1 MYKRFLALVATVFAT
16 SHAALAQGEERT
28 FSEMVNDTIS
38 PVTDFFANDII
49 FYSVPM
55 DWLVDGAPALPIIVV
70 WLLSFAV
77 FFTVYMGFI
86 NLRGFT
92 QAIRIV
98 KGTYDNPNDP
108 GEVTHFQALTAALSA
123 TVGLGNIAG
132 VALAITLGGPGATF
146 WMILAGLFGMT
157 SKFCEVTLGH
167 KYRDIDEHG
176 IVSGGPMK
184 YLSKGLAARGWPNAG
199 KTLAVLFAV
208 ICMAGA
214 FGAGNM
220 FQANQAT
227 FQLTAIAAELT
238 GGADSFFAGKAWIF
252 GLIYAGLLSFVIVGG
267 IRGITHVTEFLVP
280 IMAAIYVVAALAII
294 GANFADIPAAFG
306 LIFSGAFTGEGVAGG
321 ILGVLIMG
329 LRRATFS
336 NEAGL
341 GTASIAHAAAKTKEP
356 VAEGL
361 VALIEPFV
369 DTVVI
374 CTMTALVII
383 LTGAYQLTG
392 DYDGIAL
399 TSYAFDSF
407 FEGFRYVLTIAVP
420 LFAFSTTITYYYYGE
435 RALDY
440 LTKGGHKHATMIYKA
455 CYLGAIVIGSA
466 MQLTAVMDFA
476 DAALLALGFPNLI
489 GVFIMRKEVKALLDD
504 YWARL
509 KAGKIKP
516 YVPGRDEGDKL
527 PQET

>member
-1 MYKRFLALVATVFAT
+1 MNRLLALISLIIGA
-16 SHAALAQGEERT
+16 SAAASAADDQNLTLMGEISQWVNKAVSPIT
-28 FSEMVNDTIS
+28 NAFSEVI
-38 PVTDFFANDII
+38 FAEIPL
-49 FYSVPM
+49 S
-55 DWLVDGAPALPIIVV
+55 WLYEGAPGIPFIVV
-70 WLLSFAV
+70 WLLSGAI
-77 FFTVYMGFI
+77 FFTVYMRFI
-86 NLRGFT
+86 NLRGFG

-98 KGTYDNPNDP
+98 KGTYDNPEHE

-157 SKFCEVTLGH
+157 SKFTEVTLGH
-167 KYRDIDEHG
+167 KYRDIDENG
-176 IVSGGPMK
+176 VVSGGPMK
-184 YLSKGLAARGWPNAG
+184 YLSKGLAAHGMPGLG
-199 KTLAVLFAV
+199 KFLAVLFALV
-208 ICMAGA
+208 CILGA

-227 FQLTAIAAELT
+227 AQITNIAIELT
-238 GGADSFFAGKAWIF
+238 GGADSIMGPGGWKLVI

-280 IMAAIYVVAALAII
+280 IMAIIYVTAALFII
-294 GANFADIPAAFG
+294 GSHITEVPAAFG
-306 LIFSGAFTGEGVAGG
+306 LILKGAFTGEGVAGG

-341 GTASIAHAAAKTKEP
+341 GTASIAHAAARTNEP

-361 VALIEPFV
+361 VAVIEPFV

-383 LTGAYQLTG
+383 LTGAYQVTG

-399 TSYAFDSF
+399 TSYAFDTF
-407 FEGFRYVLTIAVP
+407 FDGFRYILTIAVP

-440 LTKGGHKHATMIYKA
+440 LTGGDNPSAINIYKFS
-455 CYLGAIVIGSA
+455 YLIVIVVGSA

-476 DAALLALGFPNLI
+476 DAALLALGFPNLVGLYI
-489 GVFIMRKEVKALLDD
+489 LRKEVKALLDD
-504 YWARL
+504 YWSRL
-509 KAGKIKP
+509 KAGKIRP
-516 YVPGRDEGDKL
+516 YVPGRE
-527 PQET
+527 

>member
-1 MYKRFLALVATVFAT
+1 MYKRLLGAIATVLLLSSNAM
-16 SHAALAQGEERT
+16 AAEKSSFQQFLDD
-28 FSEMVNDTIS
+28 FSTMVNDAIS
-38 PVTDFFANDII
+38 PFTQAFSDFV
-49 FYSVPM
+49 FYSIPM
-55 DWLVDGAPALPIIVV
+55 DWLVEDAPGLPVIVV
-70 WLLSFAV
+70 WLLSFAI
-77 FFTVYMGFI
+77 FFTIYMRFI
-86 NLRGFT
+86 NIRGFK

-98 KGTYDNPNDP
+98 KGTYDDPDDP

-132 VALAITLGGPGATF
+132 VAIAISVGGPGATF

-157 SKFCEVTLGH
+157 SKFAEVTLGH

-176 IVSGGPMK
+176 VVSGGPMK
-184 YLSKGLAARGWPNAG
+184 YLSKGLSARGWPTLGKGLAG
-199 KTLAVLFAV
+199 VFAV
-208 ICMAGA
+208 ICILGA

-227 FQLTAIAAELT
+227 TQLAAIAAEMT
-238 GGADSFFAGKAWIF
+238 GGADSFFAGKAWVF

-294 GANFADIPAAFG
+294 GSHVTEIPAAFG
-306 LIFSGAFTGEGVAGG
+306 LIFHGAFTGEGVTGG
-321 ILGVLIMG
+321 VLGVLILG

-361 VALIEPFV
+361 VAVIEPFV

-383 LTGAYQLTG
+383 LTGAYQWT
-392 DYDGIAL
+392 DQTEGITL
-399 TSYAFDSF
+399 TSMAFDSF
-407 FEGFRYVLTIAVP
+407 FDGFRYVLTIAVP

-440 LTKGGHKHATMIYKA
+440 LTKGGHSHATTIYKVS
-455 CYLGAIVIGSA
+455 YLAAIIVGSA

-504 YWARL
+504 YLTRL

-516 YVPGRDEGDKL
+516 YAEKNA
-527 PQET
+527 

>member
-1 MYKRFLALVATVFAT
+1 MHKRLLGFIVTIFGISQMVLAD
-16 SHAALAQGEERT
+16 SGDQT
-28 FSEMVNDTIS
+28 FSEMVNGVVAPITEAIS
-38 PVTDFFANDII
+38 AVL
-49 FYSVPM
+49 FYPISL
-55 DWLVDGAPALPIIVV
+55 DWLFEGAPAMPLIVG
-70 WLLSFAV
+70 WLFAGSF
-77 FFTVYMGFI
+77 FFTIYMRFI
-86 NLRGFT
+86 NIRGFK
-92 QAIRIV
+92 QAFRIV

-132 VALAITLGGPGATF
+132 VALAISIGGPGATF
-146 WMILAGLFGMT
+146 WMILTGLFGMT
-157 SKFCEVTLGH
+157 GKFCEVTLGH
-167 KYRDIDEHG
+167 KYRDINEEG
-176 IVSGGPMK
+176 VVSGGPMK
-184 YLSKGLAARGWPNAG
+184 YLSKGFAARGWPTTG
-199 KTLAVLFAV
+199 KILSIVFAL
-208 ICMAGA
+208 ICIGGA

-220 FQANQAT
+220 FQVNQSTAQLAT
-227 FQLTAIAAELT
+227 IAAELT
-238 GGADSFFAGKAWIF
+238 GGADSFFVGKAWIF
-252 GLIYAGLLSFVIVGG
+252 GIIYMGLLSLVVVGG

-280 IMAAIYVVAALAII
+280 IMAAIYVTAALVII
-294 GANFADIPAAFG
+294 GAHFTDIPAAFG
-306 LIFSGAFTGEGVAGG
+306 EIFHGAFTGEGVTGG
-321 ILGVLIMG
+321 IIGVMIMG
-329 LRRATFS
+329 IRRAAFS

-383 LTGAYQLTG
+383 LTGTHKVAG
-392 DYDGIAL
+392 VGDGIAM
-399 TSYAFDSF
+399 TSMAFDSF
-407 FEGFRYVLTIAVP
+407 IDGFRYVLTVAVP

-440 LTKGGHKHATMIYKA
+440 LTGGNAKHSATIYKA
-455 CYLGAIVIGSA
+455 CYLAAVIVGST

-489 GVFIMRKEVKALLDD
+489 GVFIMRKEVKAMLDD
-504 YWARL
+504 YLTRL
-509 KAGKIKP
+509 KAGKIRP
-516 YVPGRDEGDKL
+516 YVGRDTASDKL

>member
-1 MYKRFLALVATVFAT
+1 MNRLLALIPLIFGATA
-16 SHAALAQGEERT
+16 SAAAQENERT
-28 FSEMVNDTIS
+28 FSELVNDTIS
-38 PVTDFFANDII
+38 PFTDFFANDII
-49 FYSVPM
+49 FATIPM
-55 DWLVDGAPALPIIVV
+55 GWLVDGAPGLPFIVL
-70 WLLSFAV
+70 WLLSGAI
-77 FFTVYMGFI
+77 FFTIYMGFI
-86 NLRGFT
+86 NFRGFG

-98 KGTYDNPNDP
+98 KGTYDNPDDP

-132 VALAITLGGPGATF
+132 VALAIALGGPGATF

-157 SKFCEVTLGH
+157 SKFTEVTLGH

-176 IVSGGPMK
+176 VVSGGPMK
-184 YLSKGLAARGWPNAG
+184 YLSKGLTAHGMPNLG
-199 KTLAVLFAV
+199 KFLSILFAFV
-208 ICMAGA
+208 CILGA

-227 FQLTAIAAELT
+227 FQLTNIAAELT
-238 GGADSFFAGKAWIF
+238 GGADSFFVGKAWIF

-280 IMAAIYVVAALAII
+280 IMAIIYVTAAVAII
-294 GANFADIPAAFG
+294 GAHITEVPAAFG
-306 LIFSGAFTGEGVAGG
+306 LIFQGAFTGEGVAGG

-361 VALIEPFV
+361 VALVEPFI

-383 LTGAYQLTG
+383 LTGAYQMTG

-399 TSYAFDSF
+399 TSYAFDTF
-407 FEGFRYVLTIAVP
+407 FDGFRYILTIAVP

-440 LTKGGHKHATMIYKA
+440 LTSGNSKAALNIYKFT
-455 CYLGAIVIGSA
+455 YLLVIVIGSA

-489 GVFIMRKEVKALLDD
+489 GLFILRKEVKALLDD
-504 YWARL
+504 YWSRL
-509 KAGKIKP
+509 KAGQIRP
-516 YVPGRDEGDKL
+516 YVPGRE
-527 PQET
+527 